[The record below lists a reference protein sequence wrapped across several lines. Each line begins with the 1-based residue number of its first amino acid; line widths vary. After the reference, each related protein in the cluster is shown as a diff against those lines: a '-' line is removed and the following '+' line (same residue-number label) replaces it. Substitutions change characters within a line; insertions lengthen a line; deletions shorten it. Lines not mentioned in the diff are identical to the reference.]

1 LANKPVTEK
10 LFKKQLKVSPTFL
23 QSVLKPP
30 SNLPGHYID
39 VGPKDGY
46 RDRLFQDSKFVFK
59 SYADPDDDPGYLPS
73 HKLRITSKKSRRRF
87 DINVIFSYKKVP
99 ILPTHKIPED
109 AELIYETTPIKMIGP
124 GVTEEEAKL
133 MDVGQKENPQTLKK
147 ATPTPEQEAGKK
159 KYWCNPGTPAGK
171 PGGCDDG
178 YKCIDTRLIKGT
190 CEKVV
195 KLPKGKREVSTLP
208 KGKREV

>member
-1 LANKPVTEK
+1 MANKPVTEK

-59 SYADPDDDPGYLPS
+59 SYANPDDDPGYLPS

-109 AELIYETTPIKMIGP
+109 AELIYETTYKITP
-124 GVTEEEAKL
+124 GFQKKEGEPCAVDNECSSNICKNSKCWFPK
-133 MDVGQKENPQTLKK
+133 DVDVVAP
-147 ATPTPEQEAGKK
+147 
-159 KYWCNPGTPAGK
+159 CPAGQTFAGTD
-171 PGGCDDG
+171 PNTGQPIC
-178 YKCIDTRLIKGT
+178 KGSP
-190 CEKVV
+190 
-195 KLPKGKREVSTLP
+195 LDF
-208 KGKREV
+208 